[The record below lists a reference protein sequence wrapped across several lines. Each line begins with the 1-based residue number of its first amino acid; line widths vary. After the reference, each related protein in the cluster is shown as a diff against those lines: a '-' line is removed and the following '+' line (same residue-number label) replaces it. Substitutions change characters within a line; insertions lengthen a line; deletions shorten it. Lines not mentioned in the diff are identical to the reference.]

1 MVLKG
6 VARLLAPSG
15 PHARLSILIF
25 HRVLPALDPLF
36 PGEQYASRF
45 DEMLRWVGRW
55 FRVLPLDEAVA
66 RLADGTLPS
75 RPAAISFDDGY
86 ADNAT
91 QALPLL
97 QRHGM
102 SATFFIATSF
112 LNGGRMWNDSIIESV
127 RLCDKVSLDLRDAGL
142 GLHPLGS
149 IAQRQAAIESLIGQI
164 KYLDADA
171 RLDAVAR
178 VERQAGVRL
187 PSNLMMTD
195 TQVRQLR
202 DAGMQIGAHTCNHP
216 ILARLP
222 DAAAR
227 QEILD
232 GKAALE
238 SIVAAPVSLFAYPN
252 GKPSKDYLAA
262 HTRMVKEAGF
272 SAAVSTAH
280 GVSTSASDLYQ
291 LPRFT
296 PWNRSRTRFGL
307 SLLANLRHVRS
318 EVV

>member
-1 MVLKG
+1 M
-6 VARLLAPSG
+6 
-15 PHARLSILIF
+15 
-25 HRVLPALDPLF
+25 DPLF

-45 DEMLRWVGRW
+45 DEVLRWVGHW
-55 FRVLPLDEAVA
+55 FRVLPLDDALA
-66 RLADGTLPS
+66 RLGSGTLPS
-75 RPAAISFDDGY
+75 RAAAITFDDGY

-127 RLCDKVSLDLRDAGL
+127 RLSKKGSLDLRDAGL
-142 GLHPLGS
+142 GLHPLDSVG
-149 IAQRQAAIESLIGQI
+149 QRQAAIESLIGHI

-171 RLDAVAR
+171 RLIAVAQ
-178 VERQAGVRL
+178 VERQAEVRL
-187 PSNLMMTD
+187 PTDLMMTD
-195 TQVRQLR
+195 IQVRQLR
-202 DAGMQIGAHTCNHP
+202 DAGMQIGAHTCSHP

-222 DAAAR
+222 DAVAR
-227 QEILD
+227 QEITD

-238 SIVAAPVSLFAYPN
+238 SIVESPVTLFAYPN
-252 GKPSKDYLAA
+252 GKPHKDYLAA

-272 SAAVSTAH
+272 IAAVSTAH

-296 PWNRSRTRFGL
+296 PWNRGRMRFGL
-307 SLLANLRHVRS
+307 SLVANLRHVRS